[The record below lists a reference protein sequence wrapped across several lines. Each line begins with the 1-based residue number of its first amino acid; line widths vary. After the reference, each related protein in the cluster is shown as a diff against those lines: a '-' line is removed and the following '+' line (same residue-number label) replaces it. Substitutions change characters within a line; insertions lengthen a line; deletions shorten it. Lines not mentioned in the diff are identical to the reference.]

1 MPLDA
6 LLTGRIATL
15 AGDAGLGWVEA
26 IGIRDGRIAF
36 AGTQVDLETRADP
49 HTERFDLELD
59 EVAIPGLTDAHLHLA
74 QLALATRHVDLTTSA
89 SLADGLRRIRAAHE
103 GHLATDPAA
112 WLQGHGWDSDR
123 WGGWPTADDLES
135 VAPGRRVALWAHDHH
150 ALWVSH
156 AAFRTAGVTA
166 VTEDPSGGIIRRT
179 AAGEPAGVIFDAAAR
194 IVTVHI
200 PHTDPADLSAAI
212 AAVGRELVSM
222 GLVAVH
228 DPGAVVPDPD
238 LTFSYPAYADLSDS
252 GRLPL
257 RVHACLRDDGLDTA
271 LAGGLRSGDVLGSD
285 PAGRARVGWLKCF
298 ADGSMGSRT
307 ARLLDDLEAER
318 DRPMPAGQR
327 RGLWMTHPDVL
338 RELVGRAAAGR
349 ISTQIHAIG
358 DAAVR
363 EALDLLSPVGGRLP
377 LMPRIE
383 HVQMLHPTD
392 RGRFASARIAAS
404 VQPVH
409 LGSDAAT
416 ARRLWGDRAEERG
429 YSWGSLARTG
439 AVMAFGTDAP
449 VEPPDPWPGIAM
461 SVTRADP
468 RWADGTPAFASSEA
482 LSLDRA
488 LRAACV
494 DGAISA
500 GELDRGRLVVGHRAD
515 IVVLPAATLDEPVVP
530 GGALSN
536 ARPTVVLMDGRVVFE
551 R

>member
-1 MPLDA
+1 
-6 LLTGRIATL
+6 
-15 AGDAGLGWVEA
+15 
-26 IGIRDGRIAF
+26 
-36 AGTQVDLETRADP
+36 
-49 HTERFDLELD
+49 
-59 EVAIPGLTDAHLHLA
+59 
-74 QLALATRHVDLTTSA
+74 
-89 SLADGLRRIRAAHE
+89 
-103 GHLATDPAA
+103 
-112 WLQGHGWDSDR
+112 
-123 WGGWPTADDLES
+123 

-156 AAFRTAGVTA
+156 AALRTAGVTA
-166 VTEDPSGGIIRRT
+166 ATDDPSGGIIRRT
-179 AAGEPAGVIFDAAAR
+179 AAGEPEGVIFDAAAR

-200 PHTDPADLSAAI
+200 PHASAEDLSAAI
-212 AAVGRELVSM
+212 AAVGRELVAM

-307 ARLLDDLEAER
+307 ARLLEDLEPEP
-318 DRPMPAGQR
+318 DRPMPADQR
-327 RGLWMTHPDVL
+327 RGLWMTDPAVL

-392 RGRFASARIAAS
+392 RARFASARIAAS

-429 YSWGSLARTG
+429 YSWGSLARSG

-461 SVTRADP
+461 AVTRADP
-468 RWADGTPAFASSEA
+468 RWSDGTPTFAPSEA
-482 LSLDRA
+482 LTLDRA

-515 IVVLPAATLDEPVVP
+515 IVVLPSATLDERVAP